1 MTSVAPPGP
10 PQDRPETER
19 SERYLTLVEHL
30 QELRRRLIICSVAVV
45 VGLAISAY
53 FTGDLL
59 RFLKHPAEE
68 RSQDFRLVFL
78 EPFESF
84 VTYFKIALMSS
95 IVLAMPVIM
104 YQILAFVAP
113 GLKANEKRW
122 LYGTVAGSVGLFL
135 AGVAFAYYVALPPA
149 LGFLLNFQNDIAE
162 PQIRLGSYFDFVLR
176 LLFWTGVAFQTPL
189 IVMFLARL
197 RIVTARRL
205 IGWWRFAIV
214 GAFVVA
220 AVVTPTPDPVTCT
233 IVALPLIGL
242 YFLGVALAVA
252 VQPRGP
258 SRAQ

>member
-1 MTSVAPPGP
+1 MTSVAPSGP
-10 PQDRPETER
+10 SQDRPDIER

-30 QELRRRLIICSVAVV
+30 QELRRRLIICSVAVLI
-45 VGLAISAY
+45 GLAVSAA
-53 FTGDLL
+53 FTDDLL

-104 YQILAFVAP
+104 YQILAFIAP
-113 GLKANEKRW
+113 GLKPNEKRW

-205 IGWWRFAIV
+205 IGWWRLAIV

-242 YFLGVALAVA
+242 YFLGVLLAVI
-252 VQPRGP
+252 VQPRGQ
-258 SRAQ
+258 STAQ

>member
-1 MTSVAPPGP
+1 MTSVAPSGP

-45 VGLAISAY
+45 IGLAISAY

-59 RFLKHPAEE
+59 RFLKQPAEE

-122 LYGTVAGSVGLFL
+122 LYGTVAGSVALFL
-135 AGVAFAYYVALPPA
+135 VGVAFAYYVALPPA

-189 IVMFLARL
+189 VVMFLARL

-258 SRAQ
+258 PTAR

>member
-30 QELRRRLIICSVAVV
+30 QELRRRLIICSVA
-45 VGLAISAY
+45 
-53 FTGDLL
+53 
-59 RFLKHPAEE
+59 
-68 RSQDFRLVFL
+68 
-78 EPFESF
+78 
-84 VTYFKIALMSS
+84 
-95 IVLAMPVIM
+95 
-104 YQILAFVAP
+104 
-113 GLKANEKRW
+113 
-122 LYGTVAGSVGLFL
+122 GSVGLFL
-135 AGVAFAYYVALPPA
+135 AWVAFAYYVALPPA

>member
-1 MTSVAPPGP
+1 MTSVAPRGP
-10 PQDRPETER
+10 SQDRPDTER

-45 VGLAISAY
+45 IGLAISAY

-59 RFLKHPAEE
+59 QFLKHPAEE
-68 RSQDFRLVFL
+68 RKEDFHLVFL

-104 YQILAFVAP
+104 YQILAFIAP
-113 GLKANEKRW
+113 GLKPNEKRW

-135 AGVAFAYYVALPPA
+135 AGAAFAFYVALPPA

-189 IVMFLARL
+189 VVMFLARL
-197 RIVTARRL
+197 GIVTARRL
-205 IGWWRFAIV
+205 IGWWRLAIV

-242 YFLGVALAVA
+242 YFLGVLLAVI
-252 VQPRGP
+252 VQPRGL

>member
-1 MTSVAPPGP
+1 P
-10 PQDRPETER
+10 
-19 SERYLTLVEHL
+19 
-30 QELRRRLIICSVAVV
+30 VAVV
-45 VGLAISAY
+45 VGLSISAY

-68 RSQDFRLVFL
+68 RSQVFRLVFL

-122 LYGTVAGSVGLFL
+122 LYGTVTGSVGLFL

-149 LGFLLNFQNDIAE
+149 LGFLHNFQNDIAG
-162 PQIRLGSYFDFVLR
+162 PQIRPGRPLDFVLR
-176 LLFWTGVAFQTPL
+176 LLFCAVVAFQTPL

-197 RIVTARRL
+197 RIVTSRRL
-205 IGWWRFAIV
+205 IRRGSYAIV
-214 GAFVVA
+214 R
-220 AVVTPTPDPVTCT
+220 P
-233 IVALPLIGL
+233 
-242 YFLGVALAVA
+242 
-252 VQPRGP
+252 
-258 SRAQ
+258 